1 MGVFSS
7 RGMGEIGQDFPEI
20 SGREGEGLRLALL
33 LLVVGLDRVKVSAAA
48 SKEPASREQVS

>member
-1 MGVFSS
+1 MFSS